1 MAKSD
6 QKQSAALQALM
17 DSKTLTEA
25 AEKAGISR
33 KTLYNYVRND
43 VQFARTYRQII
54 DETATEAAEAVEERA
69 NRATDTI
76 EQIMNDQEQPASTRL
91 KAAEMIL
98 AECDRK
104 RTRVTNIAESN
115 VTSTAMGLPW

>member
-6 QKQSAALQALM
+6 QKQSAALQALIEC
-17 DSKTLTEA
+17 KTLTEA

>member
-1 MAKSD
+1 MSKSD

-104 RTRVTNIAESN
+104 RTRVTSIAESN
-115 VTSTAMGLPW
+115 VASTAMGLPW